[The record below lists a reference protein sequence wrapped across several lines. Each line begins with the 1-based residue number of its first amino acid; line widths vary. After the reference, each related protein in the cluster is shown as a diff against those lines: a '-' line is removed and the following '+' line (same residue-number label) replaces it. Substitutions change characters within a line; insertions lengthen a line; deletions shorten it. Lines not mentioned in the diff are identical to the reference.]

1 MLVLA
6 LQFSRDGPI
15 DRQVRAAATRAAAPV
30 NGEMTGT
37 KELSSLTTE
46 QERPATRAPVVPSNA
61 SPKPLAREKETG
73 SEVIRIAE

>member
-15 DRQVRAAATRAAAPV
+15 DRQVRAAAMGRAAPV

-46 QERPATRAPVVPSNA
+46 QERPATRAPVVPFNA
-61 SPKPLAREKETG
+61 LRKEGTG